1 MANLGLGVWMPMKR
15 SIASSTTLWRLWR
28 KRSRMPQ
35 KRPVGKMVVKTG
47 IVGGPSRVTT
57 AEATTRAHRPL
68 LRTRTAVVT
77 AISTAGAA
85 IVPHATIAVATVR
98 RLRPE
103 GTIIAVP
110 RATAASAVLT
120 MAADTVATPRTTAV
134 VAVSVDMVVV
144 AARGNIVSCE

>member
-1 MANLGLGVWMPMKR
+1 
-15 SIASSTTLWRLWR
+15 
-28 KRSRMPQ
+28 MPQ

-77 AISTAGAA
+77 ATSTAGRHL
-85 IVPHATIAVATVR
+85 PFATIAVATVR

-103 GTIIAVP
+103 GTMIAAP
-110 RATAASAVLT
+110 RATAAQAALT
-120 MAADTVATPRTTAV
+120 TAADTIATPRTIALVV
-134 VAVSVDMVVV
+134 VAADTVVV
-144 AARGNIVSCE
+144 AARGISVTCQSLAVVECWHAVGAMQRNITD